1 MYPNIGNYLLEQKI
15 REYEANFRI
24 GGSTFKA
31 SFDLNGNWKTTKVDI
46 RYLNKINENVKETI
60 RNSEFKKM
68 LIVKKEL
75 EEKPGFMEYSF
86 FFQDGEIIHKLK
98 YNKKGE
104 VVKYEKKSIQ
114 LLNWNGWEE
123 LNWNESEISE

>member
-1 MYPNIGNYLLEQKI
+1 MTRKDTLFFTLVLVLFTTCESYNPNSNIEAVSIPHTNENHKDPNLHIEGSLKLMYPNIGNYLLEKKI

-68 LIVKKEL
+68 
-75 EEKPGFMEYSF
+75 
-86 FFQDGEIIHKLK
+86 
-98 YNKKGE
+98 
-104 VVKYEKKSIQ
+104 
-114 LLNWNGWEE
+114 
-123 LNWNESEISE
+123 